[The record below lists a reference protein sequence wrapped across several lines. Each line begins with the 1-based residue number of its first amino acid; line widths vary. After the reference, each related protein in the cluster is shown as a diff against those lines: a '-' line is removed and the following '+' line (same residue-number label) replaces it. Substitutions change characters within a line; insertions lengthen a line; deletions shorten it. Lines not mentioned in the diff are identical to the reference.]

1 MSIQAPRSDPHRDVT
16 IKYAG
21 TPLGQSPYAM
31 IMLHGRGSNAD
42 NILSLASEFQRPGW
56 IYIAPDAAGN
66 TWYPYPFLMPIEQ
79 NEPYLSSALQM
90 LSSLLLRLGEMGIPP
105 TQTMLLGFSQG
116 ACLAT
121 EFAARH
127 AQPYGGV
134 VGLSGG
140 LIGPPGTPR
149 EYVGNFELTP
159 VFLGCSDRDPHI
171 PLERVYET
179 EAVFKALN
187 ATTTTRIYPG
197 MGHTIN
203 ADELAHVTAIMDSI
217 TNVPTNQP

>member
-1 MSIQAPRSDPHRDVT
+1 MTIREPQLDAPNDPHRDVT

-31 IMLHGRGSNAD
+31 IMLHGRGSSAD
-42 NILSLASEFQRPGW
+42 NILSLAPEFQRPAW
-56 IYIAPDAAGN
+56 TYIAPEAKGN
-66 TWYPYPFLMPIEQ
+66 TWYPYSFLTPIEQ
-79 NEPYLSSALQM
+79 NEPYLSSASQM
-90 LSSLLLRLGEMGIPP
+90 LGSLLIRLAEMGIPP
-105 TQTMLLGFSQG
+105 TQTILLGFSQG

-127 AQPYGGV
+127 AQPFGGII
-134 VGLSGG
+134 GLSGG

-149 EYVGNFELTP
+149 DYTGSFELAP

-179 EAVFKALN
+179 EAVFTVLGASVTN
-187 ATTTTRIYPG
+187 RIYPG

-203 ADELAHVTAIMDSI
+203 ADELAHIAVIMDSI
-217 TNVPTNQP
+217 TNVA